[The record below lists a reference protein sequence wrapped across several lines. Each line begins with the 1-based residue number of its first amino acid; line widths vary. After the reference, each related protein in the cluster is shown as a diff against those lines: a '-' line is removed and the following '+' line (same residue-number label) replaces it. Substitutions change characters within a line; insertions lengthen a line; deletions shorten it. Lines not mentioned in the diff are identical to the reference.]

1 MVRKIKP
8 TATVPLILPEEPTL
22 SLPTTYANDRDNAND
37 DCSLPLPEESTT
49 PESTT
54 PEEAKQ
60 RKKKDVPP
68 KVPGPRKSKKQLEIP
83 LVYAM
88 NNEPQKS
95 DPWIR
100 RDVIITLQCTM
111 EQINQIINAGDLYWF
126 GTEPTPTWNPDT
138 SVVPATTNVVPAYQ
152 PLDHIQ
158 YTSSEINDHPTT
170 AICKEALP
178 SAPIPSNLDY
188 VYKLQNL
195 KIHMYT
201 SSHMDRELK
210 ASSCFW
216 CTCPFS
222 NEACHILKYGQSNEI
237 QGVGAYCSP
246 ECAAAGLF
254 NHTKMDD
261 SEKFESYQLMN
272 FCYQLTTPNDIDT
285 VDKDKVKPRVN
296 IRPAV
301 SPFYFLDKFFG
312 NMTADEFRMM
322 NRDSKHLLYT
332 LDKPLTRML
341 PEIHEEKELLTL
353 PRINNPLTGSSK
365 YRVKRQSE
373 QVNAVSQMDILRKQF
388 KLI

>member
-8 TATVPLILPEEPTL
+8 TAAIPLILPEEPIPL
-22 SLPTTYANDRDNAND
+22 FLPTTDDDDDR
-37 DCSLPLPEESTT
+37 SLPLPEE
-49 PESTT
+49 
-54 PEEAKQ
+54 AKR

-68 KVPGPRKSKKQLEIP
+68 KVSGTRKSKKQLEIP

-138 SVVPATTNVVPAYQ
+138 SVIPATTTVIPAYQ
-152 PLDHIQ
+152 PLEHIQ
-158 YTSSEINDHPTT
+158 YTTTTEINDPITTILRKEAAAPTT
-170 AICKEALP
+170 P
-178 SAPIPSNLDY
+178 DMDY
-188 VYKLQNL
+188 VYKLQKL

-261 SEKFESYQLMN
+261 SEKYESYQLMN
-272 FCYQLTTPNDIDT
+272 FCYQITTPNDVDTVDTVDT
-285 VDKDKVKPRVN
+285 VDKDNMKPRVN

-388 KLI
+388 KLN

>member
-8 TATVPLILPEEPTL
+8 TAVPLILPEEPIPPP
-22 SLPTTYANDRDNAND
+22 SLPATEDDDDR
-37 DCSLPLPEESTT
+37 SLPLPE
-49 PESTT
+49 
-54 PEEAKQ
+54 AK
-60 RKKKDVPP
+60 RRRKKDVPP
-68 KVPGPRKSKKQLEIP
+68 KVPGTRKSKKQLEIP

-88 NNEPQKS
+88 NNESQKS

-138 SVVPATTNVVPAYQ
+138 SVIPATATVVPAYQ
-152 PLDHIQ
+152 PLEHIQ
-158 YTSSEINDHPTT
+158 YTTTTTTTEINDPIAAILRKEAAAPTT
-170 AICKEALP
+170 P
-178 SAPIPSNLDY
+178 DMDY

-261 SEKFESYQLMN
+261 SEKYESYQLMN
-272 FCYQLTTPNDIDT
+272 FCYQITTPNDNDND
-285 VDKDKVKPRVN
+285 VVKPRVN

-388 KLI
+388 KLN